1 MKTAT
6 VSVSPSLSIADF
18 GIGARTAIKTRPSPS
33 TNYDTTTR
41 MAASRSLPNSPR
53 LLQYSNDTN
62 IIVRPTA
69 SPPMGLAR
77 SVGSPGNTHRTD
89 SPPSQGKSVHVRSS
103 GKKSPVQIKKLVWTT
118 SSGKTVTHTMPEGR
132 ASRPVTSEA
141 RIPARRRLWDKYEF
155 SSDEEENEDGDD
167 TRFHELNQNSE
178 DSRHFYVPPLNH
190 EGLIMRPESGA

>member
-1 MKTAT
+1 MCLFHK
-6 VSVSPSLSIADF
+6 LID
-18 GIGARTAIKTRPSPS
+18 
-33 TNYDTTTR
+33 Y
-41 MAASRSLPNSPR
+41 
-53 LLQYSNDTN
+53 LL
-62 IIVRPTA
+62 
-69 SPPMGLAR
+69 
-77 SVGSPGNTHRTD
+77 
-89 SPPSQGKSVHVRSS
+89 
-103 GKKSPVQIKKLVWTT
+103 SPVQIKKLVWTT

-190 EGLIMRPESGA
+190 EGLIMRPESGAKGVPIHFRTTKATEEAHKNPSIYMREIKGALDDLKLLSKMKILSPRGSSRPRSSTNSPRNGI